1 MLLTCKL
8 SDSSVQS
15 FVPPGVLSLPL
26 CLSLGQEYITT
37 NICHSVQHHI
47 VLTTYVYR
55 RFSSRNYLLMYSLAI
70 FNVLYLD
77 YPLILTCVTY
87 SCDKYPSKENLRKA
101 QFGFQLMREV
111 VARRPHGSRLSHTST
126 VCYICS
132 QEVAVLVLSFV
143 SSVLRTPAQG
153 VELPMFPVGIS
164 P

>member
-1 MLLTCKL
+1 
-8 SDSSVQS
+8 
-15 FVPPGVLSLPL
+15 
-26 CLSLGQEYITT
+26 
-37 NICHSVQHHI
+37 
-47 VLTTYVYR
+47 
-55 RFSSRNYLLMYSLAI
+55 MYSLAI

-87 SCDKYPSKENLRKA
+87 SCDKQPSKENLRKA

-126 VCYICS
+126 VCQICS
-132 QEVAVLVLSFV
+132 QEVAVLVPSFV

-164 P
+164 PQLNFSRVIPIDTSRNMLPWGFQTQLRVKINHPVPNTYFKIDCIYRN